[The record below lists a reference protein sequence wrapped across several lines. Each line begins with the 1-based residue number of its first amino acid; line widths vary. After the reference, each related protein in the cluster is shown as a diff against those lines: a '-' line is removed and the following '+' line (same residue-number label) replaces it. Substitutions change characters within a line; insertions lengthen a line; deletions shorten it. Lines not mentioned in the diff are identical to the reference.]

1 MNAMILENDT
11 FGHNEALLFISP
23 SEANHESHNLLAVM
37 TWPLFMI
44 GALLKFIEWVE
55 QFV

>member
-1 MNAMILENDT
+1 MILENDT